1 MFNLKSKNVA
11 LTGEELYLG
20 EKRVKIEKLTIVKWR
35 ELFAVV
41 DKLPGL
47 LVQVLTAPQTD
58 FYSYIITA
66 LDISLDEIANIVAV
80 LSGLDVDY
88 VKNNVGIDEMFEYLT
103 RTVKKNRLD
112 TVVKNVQSLLPN
124 KK

>member
-1 MFNLKSKNVA
+1 M
-11 LTGEELYLG
+11 YLD
-20 EKRVKIEKLTIVKWR
+20 ETRVKIEKLTIVKWR

-47 LVQVLTAPQTD
+47 LVQVLTAPQVD
-58 FYSYIITA
+58 FYSYVITA
-66 LDISLDEIANIVAV
+66 LDLSLDEIANIVAV
-80 LSGLDVDY
+80 LSGLELDY
-88 VKNNVGIDEMFEYLT
+88 IKKNVGLDEMFEYLA

-112 TVVKNVQSLLPN
+112 SVVKNVKSLLP

>member
-1 MFNLKSKNVA
+1 MLNIFKSNNVA
-11 LTGEELYLG
+11 LGDDEIYLG
-20 EKRVKIEKLTIVKWR
+20 DNRVKIEKLTIVKWR

-47 LVQVLTAPQTD
+47 IVQVITAPQTD
-58 FYSYIITA
+58 FYSYVITA
-66 LDISLDEIANIVAV
+66 LDLSLDEIANIVSV

-88 VKNNVGIDEMFEYLT
+88 VKNNVGLDEMFEYLS

-112 TVVKNVQSLLPN
+112 TVVKNVQSLLP

>member
-1 MFNLKSKNVA
+1 LFNLKSKNVA

>member
-1 MFNLKSKNVA
+1 M
-11 LTGEELYLG
+11 YLG
-20 EKRVKIEKLTIVKWR
+20 DKRVKIEKLTIVKWR

-47 LVQVLTAPQTD
+47 LVQVITAPQTD
-58 FYSYIITA
+58 FYSYVITA
-66 LDISLDEIANIVAV
+66 LDLSLEEIANIVSV
-80 LSGLDVDY
+80 LSGIEVEY
-88 VKNNVGIDEMFEYLT
+88 VKHDVGIDEMFEYLT

-112 TVVKNVQSLLPN
+112 SVVKNVQSLLP